1 LLKKKEK
8 KKKERNKMKKKEHEM
23 EEIERDPCLYPL
35 LLPSCRRRAHQIF
48 RRRNP
53 KLKPPQEPVLSLP
66 LPWKPKG
73 RDAAKITPAQVTQS
87 SLPLSPSPSPQ
98 AVLCRRRNAAKTMPC
113 PAREHLSLRPCRA
126 VAPLC
131 STNSTRCTSMPHQ
144 PKPVR
149 RCQSRGCSSSA
160 RDAQLAALCP
170 PCCSRCHRR
179 AAAQNPTRTQPASIS
194 SAAVNFNATVAA
206 PQPSSGISL
215 RRDLLCVAHL
225 TAQPPCPAAIC
236 PAPFSFV
243 FRSGRTCSASL
254 LHAPPPTSLPSSI
267 TVPPLL
273 TKHRQFFMVSR
284 PLNLAWLFWK
294 IEDKKKK

>member
-1 LLKKKEK
+1 MTALHQQAFITTQNHHHKFTTEPKLASHHHREPILHQQHRNHITTPHPILFHQTNSARVHQFNSSPWHHGKTSTISNLQNQAMGSLQITKPYHLQMHKSITIKIPITTKSPMPCRDLHRHCPSPLSRTLL
-8 KKKERNKMKKKEHEM
+8 
-23 EEIERDPCLYPL
+23 C
-35 LLPSCRRRAHQIF
+35 PSSPCRRCNR
-48 RRRNP
+48 
-53 KLKPPQEPVLSLP
+53 PQP
-66 LPWKPKG
+66 
-73 RDAAKITPAQVTQS
+73 S
-87 SLPLSPSPSPQ
+87 S
-98 AVLCRRRNAAKTMPC
+98 
-113 PAREHLSLRPCRA
+113 
-126 VAPLC
+126 
-131 STNSTRCTSMPHQ
+131 NSTRRRHQ
-144 PKPVR
+144 PV
-149 RCQSRGCSSSA
+149 S
-160 RDAQLAALCP
+160 L
-170 PCCSRCHRR
+170 
-179 AAAQNPTRTQPASIS
+179 
-194 SAAVNFNATVAA
+194 NATVAA

-225 TAQPPCPAAIC
+225 TAQPPCPAAIY